1 MRRKKAIMCGVY
13 GGDNRKY
20 DSYVLGYKTIN
31 IPRFKHKKKPI
42 SIIKALEVRDKMER
56 QKIFYNSEI
65 WEEVRKNHLHKNI
78 VLLSEVGGG
87 TIGKMTVTNLET
99 GEVREL

>member
-1 MRRKKAIMCGVY
+1 MCGVY

-42 SIIKALEVRDKMER
+42 SIIKALEVRDKMNR
-56 QKIFYNSEI
+56 KKIFYTSKT
-65 WEEVRKNHLHKNI
+65 WEEIRKDHFKNTIFLGEEGSSDIGLQSNHPLPD
-78 VLLSEVGGG
+78 
-87 TIGKMTVTNLET
+87 
-99 GEVREL
+99 